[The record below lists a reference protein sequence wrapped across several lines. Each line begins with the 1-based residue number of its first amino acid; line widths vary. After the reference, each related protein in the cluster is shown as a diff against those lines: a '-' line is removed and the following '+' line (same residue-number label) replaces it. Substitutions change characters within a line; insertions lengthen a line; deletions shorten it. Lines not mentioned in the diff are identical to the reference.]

1 LRVVIVRDYDEVGRS
16 AGEVIAAAVKR
27 KPDLVLGLATG
38 STPLGAYKEVIR
50 LHKEGLDLARVKTFN
65 LDEYYGL
72 PPDHPQSYH
81 RFMKENLFDH
91 VNVKKENVSIPDG
104 MAEDYRLVCEEYER
118 RIKAAGGIDLQL
130 LGIGRDGH
138 IGFNEP
144 GSSLA
149 SRTRL
154 KTLTDQTVK
163 DNSRFFGSEGAVPK
177 LAVTM
182 GVGTIMEARRIL
194 LLASGQ
200 EKAQALK
207 ESLEGPVTSTVTA
220 SVLQLHPHATIIAD
234 EAAAAKLKW
243 REYYLKVERLSRE
256 VGQEASA

>member
-1 LRVVIVRDYDEVGRS
+1 LRVVIVKDYDEVGRR
-16 AGEVIAAAVKR
+16 AAEFIAAAIRR

-38 STPLGAYKEVIR
+38 STPLGAYRELVR
-50 LHKEGLDLARVKTFN
+50 LRKEGLDFSRVKTFN
-65 LDEYYGL
+65 LDEYFGI
-72 PPDHPQSYH
+72 PHDHPQSYH

-91 VNVKKENVSIPDG
+91 LNVKPENVSIPDG
-104 MAEDYRLVCEEYER
+104 MAKDYREVCEEYER
-118 RIKAAGGIDLQL
+118 RINAAGGIDLQL

-154 KTLTDQTVK
+154 KTLTDQTLK
-163 DNSRFFGSEGAVPK
+163 DNSRFFGSEDAVPK

-182 GVGTIMEARRIL
+182 GVGTIMEAHRIL
-194 LLASGQ
+194 LLASGP

-207 ESLEGPVTSTVTA
+207 ESLEGPVTSTITA
-220 SVLQLHPHATIIAD
+220 SVLQLHPLATFIVD
-234 EAAAAKLKW
+234 EPAAAKLRW
-243 REYYLKVERLSRE
+243 REYYLNVERLSRE
-256 VGQEASA
+256 VGQEAGV